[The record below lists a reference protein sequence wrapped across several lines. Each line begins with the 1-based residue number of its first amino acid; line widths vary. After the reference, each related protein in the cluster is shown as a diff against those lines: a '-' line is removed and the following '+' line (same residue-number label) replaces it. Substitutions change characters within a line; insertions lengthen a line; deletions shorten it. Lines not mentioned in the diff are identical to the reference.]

1 MMKLAIIFFTN
12 FICDYLGCFY
22 RVKNK

>member
-12 FICDYLGCFY
+12 FICSYLGCFY
-22 RVKNK
+22 WVKNK